1 MIAVDTSSW
10 IAYLSGGEGPDVD
23 AAALALAHHQVGL
36 PPVVLSELLSAP
48 HLPADVKDS
57 LVALPLLA
65 VTDGYWERAGLLRAR
80 ILSQGRRANLADTLI
95 AQSCVD
101 HDVELITR
109 DTDFRHFTGPGGLKL
124 FVPARKR

>member
-1 MIAVDTSSW
+1 
-10 IAYLSGGEGPDVD
+10 VD
-23 AAALALAHHQVGL
+23 AAAVALAHHQIVL
-36 PPVVLSELLSAP
+36 PPVVLSELLSALNL
-48 HLPADVKDS
+48 HADVRDV

-95 AQSCVD
+95 AQPCVD

-109 DTDFRHFTGPGGLKL
+109 DTVFRHFTGPAGLKL
-124 FVPARKR
+124 SSWRAR